1 MKLAT
6 KERTSMVL
14 SMAKDR
20 FVGMMAPVT
29 LASLNTMTSADMA
42 STSGA
47 TGGTTTVNGKP
58 TRCTAMVSLDGTM
71 EEYTRVS
78 LSTIVKKVLEHSR
91 GRTIASMKARG
102 LTESKTVMDG
112 LPATLVSDNRVTGL
126 MERSSGG
133 SMMKVN
139 VSIHISLRLKKVQQR
154 VQLSKI
160 NSRKIKKAMPCSLDE
175 ILL

>member
-1 MKLAT
+1 
-6 KERTSMVL
+6 MVL

-78 LSTIVKKVLEHSR
+78 FNDRKEGSGT
-91 GRTIASMKARG
+91 
-102 LTESKTVMDG
+102 LTW
-112 LPATLVSDNRVTGL
+112 PDNRKYEGTWVNGKQDGYGWFTSNTGVRQQGNWVDGKVQWWL
-126 MERSSGG
+126 DDKGER
-133 SMMKVN
+133 VN
-139 VSIHISLRLKKVQQR
+139 THISQTEEGATKGSAK
-154 VQLSKI
+154 
-160 NSRKIKKAMPCSLDE
+160 
-175 ILL
+175 